1 MKLTIDLAQSPIQL
15 KDELTKAVRI
25 ALGVNFYIEEANNIQ
40 LAANGLPTN
49 FTAAEIADPA
59 TNIPNVQAVA
69 PLPPVQAAA
78 PAGGTQGGVE
88 VDSEGHPHDIR
99 IHSSGKS
106 KVAAGTWKLAKGM
119 STKLDFVAQ
128 INAQNKSLMAAPLPT
143 AAPPALTIVSQTPA
157 PATVTQLV
165 ASLPPLIAP
174 LPELPPVVAV
184 AGPDVEIEVTDYPT
198 FAAFVAQQM
207 LTKPTAT
214 KRELDKGLT
223 HYQMVDAQGAAD
235 ITALQH
241 RPEAVMPLYQW
252 LKPVLGLCQ
261 AG

>member
-15 KDELTKAVRI
+15 KDELTKAVRL
-25 ALGVNFYIEEANNIQ
+25 ALGANFYIEETDGKAP
-40 LAANGLPTN
+40 A
-49 FTAAEIADPA
+49 FTAAELADPA

-99 IHSSGKS
+99 IHSAGKT
-106 KVAAGTWKLAKGM
+106 KIQAGTWKLKKGVDPQ
-119 STKLDFVAQ
+119 LVVQ
-128 INAQNKSLMAAPLPT
+128 VNAQNKALVAAPLPS
-143 AAPPALTIVSQTPA
+143 AQPSKVVQ
-157 PATVTQLV
+157 
-165 ASLPPLIAP
+165 LPPLAGVAA
-174 LPELPPVVAV
+174 LPNLPPVVAALPDLPPVVAV
-184 AGPDVEIEVTDYPT
+184 AGPEVEIEVTDYPT

>member
-15 KDELTKAVRI
+15 KDELTKAVRL
-25 ALGVNFYIEEANNIQ
+25 ALGANFYIEEANNIQ

-49 FTAAEIADPA
+49 FTAAELADTA

-69 PLPPVQAAA
+69 PLPSVQAVV
-78 PAGGTQGGVE
+78 PAGATPGAVE
-88 VDSEGHPHDIR
+88 IDSEGHPHDIR
-99 IHSSGKS
+99 IHSAGKT
-106 KVAAGTWKLAKGM
+106 KIQAGTWKLKKGVDPQLVI
-119 STKLDFVAQ
+119 TV
-128 INAQNKSLMAAPLPT
+128 NAQNKFSMGATLPAAAPSN
-143 AAPPALTIVSQTPA
+143 VVQ
-157 PATVTQLV
+157 
-165 ASLPPLIAP
+165 LPPLAGVAA
-174 LPELPPVVAV
+174 LPNLPPVVAALPDLPPVVAV
-184 AGPDVEIEVTDYPT
+184 AGPEVEIEVSDYPT

-223 HYQMVDAQGAAD
+223 HYHMVDAQGAAD

-241 RPEAVMPLYQW
+241 RPDAIMPLYQW
-252 LKPVLGLCQ
+252 LKPVLGLCA

>member
-1 MKLTIDLAQSPIQL
+1 MKLIIDLAQSPIQL
-15 KDELTKAVRI
+15 KDELTKAVRL
-25 ALGVNFYIEEANNIQ
+25 ALGANFYIEEADNIQ

-49 FTAAEIADPA
+49 FTAAELADPA
-59 TNIPNVQAVA
+59 TNIPNVQAFA
-69 PLPPVQAAA
+69 QLPPVQAAA
-78 PAGGTQGGVE
+78 PAGVTQGVVE

-106 KVAAGTWKLAKGM
+106 KIANGTWKLAKGM

-143 AAPPALTIVSQTPA
+143 AAPPASNVVQ
-157 PATVTQLV
+157 
-165 ASLPPLIAP
+165 LPPLAGVAA
-174 LPELPPVVAV
+174 LPNLPPVVVALPDLPPVVAV
-184 AGPDVEIEVTDYPT
+184 AGPEVEIEVSDYPT

-214 KRELDKGLT
+214 KRELNKGLT

-252 LKPVLGLCQ
+252 LKPVLGLCA

>member
-25 ALGVNFYIEEANNIQ
+25 ALGANFYIEETDGKAP
-40 LAANGLPTN
+40 A
-49 FTAAEIADPA
+49 FTAAELADPQ

-69 PLPPVQAAA
+69 PLPPVQTAA
-78 PAGGTQGGVE
+78 PAGATQGGVE
-88 VDSEGHPHDIR
+88 VDSEGHPYDVR
-99 IHSSGKS
+99 IHSAGKS
-106 KVAAGTWKLAKGM
+106 KIANGTWKLKKGVD
-119 STKLDFVAQ
+119 KDLVAQ
-128 INAQNKSLMAAPLPT
+128 INAQNKSLLATPLPSAAPSN
-143 AAPPALTIVSQTPA
+143 VVQ
-157 PATVTQLV
+157 
-165 ASLPPLIAP
+165 LPPLAGVAALP
-174 LPELPPVVAV
+174 NLPPVVAALPELPPVVAV
-184 AGPDVEIEVTDYPT
+184 AGPEVEIEVTDYPT

>member
-15 KDELTKAVRI
+15 KDELTKAVRL
-25 ALGVNFYIEEANNIQ
+25 ALGANFYIEETDGKAP
-40 LAANGLPTN
+40 A

-88 VDSEGHPHDIR
+88 VDSAGHPYDVR
-99 IHSSGKS
+99 IHSAGKTKLAS
-106 KVAAGTWKLAKGM
+106 DQTWKLKKGVD
-119 STKLDFVAQ
+119 KELVAQ
-128 INAQNKSLMAAPLPT
+128 INAQNKSLLATPLPT
-143 AAPPALTIVSQTPA
+143 ATPPTSNVVQ
-157 PATVTQLV
+157 
-165 ASLPPLIAP
+165 LPPLAGVVA
-174 LPELPPVVAV
+174 LPNLPPVVAALPDLPPVVAV

-252 LKPVLGLCQ
+252 LKPVLGLCT

>member
-1 MKLTIDLAQSPIQL
+1 MKLIIDTAQSPIQL
-15 KDELTKAVRI
+15 KDELTKAVRF
-25 ALGVNFYIEEANNIQ
+25 ALGANFYIEETDAN
-40 LAANGLPTN
+40 APA
-49 FTAAEIADPA
+49 FTQAELADPQ

-69 PLPPVQAAA
+69 PLPPVQTAA
-78 PAGGTQGGVE
+78 PAGATQDGVE

-106 KVAAGTWKLAKGM
+106 KIANGTWKLAKGM
-119 STKLDFVAQ
+119 STKLDYVAQ
-128 INAQNKSLMAAPLPT
+128 INAQNKSLLAAPLPS
-143 AAPPALTIVSQTPA
+143 AAPSNVVQ
-157 PATVTQLV
+157 
-165 ASLPPLIAP
+165 LPPLAGVAALP
-174 LPELPPVVAV
+174 NLPPVVAALPELPPVVAV
-184 AGPDVEIEVTDYPT
+184 ACPEVEIEVTDYPS

>member
-1 MKLTIDLAQSPIQL
+1 MKLIIDLAQSPIQL
-15 KDELTKAVRI
+15 KDELTEAVRL
-25 ALGVNFYIEEANNIQ
+25 ALGANFYIEEGDVQA
-40 LAANGLPTN
+40 
-49 FTAAEIADPA
+49 FTTAELADPA

-69 PLPPVQAAA
+69 QLPPVQAAA
-78 PAGGTQGGVE
+78 PVGGTQGGVE
-88 VDSEGHPHDIR
+88 VDSAGSPYDVR
-99 IHSSGKS
+99 IHSAGKS
-106 KVAAGTWKLAKGM
+106 KIANGTWKAKKGVD
-119 STKLDFVAQ
+119 KDFAAQ
-128 INAQNKSLMAAPLPT
+128 IDAQNKSLLATPLPS
-143 AAPPALTIVSQTPA
+143 AAPPASNVVQ
-157 PATVTQLV
+157 
-165 ASLPPLIAP
+165 LPPLAGVAA
-174 LPELPPVVAV
+174 LPNLPPVVAALPDLPPVVAV

-214 KRELDKGLT
+214 KRELYKGLT

-252 LKPVLGLCQ
+252 LKPVLGLCT

>member
-15 KDELTKAVRI
+15 KDELTKAVRM
-25 ALGVNFYIEEANNIQ
+25 ALGANFYIEES
-40 LAANGLPTN
+40 TN
-49 FTAAEIADPA
+49 SEPAFTPAELADPQ

-69 PLPPVQAAA
+69 QLPPVQAAA
-78 PAGGTQGGVE
+78 PAGGTPVAVE
-88 VDSEGHPHDIR
+88 LDSAGSPYDVR
-99 IHSSGKS
+99 IHSAGKS
-106 KVAAGTWKLAKGM
+106 KIANGTWKAKKGVD
-119 STKLDFVAQ
+119 KDYAAQ
-128 INAQNKSLMAAPLPT
+128 IDAQNKALLATPLPST
-143 AAPPALTIVSQTPA
+143 QPAPTNVVQLPALA
-157 PATVTQLV
+157 PVVV
-165 ASLPPLIAP
+165 ALPDLPPVVAA
-174 LPELPPVVAV
+174 LPELPPVVQV
-184 AGPDVEIEVTDYPT
+184 AAADVEIEVTDYPT

-241 RPEAVMPLYQW
+241 RPEAIMPLYQW

>member
-1 MKLTIDLAQSPIQL
+1 MKLIIDLAQSPIQL
-15 KDELTKAVRI
+15 KDELTKAVRL
-25 ALGVNFYIEEANNIQ
+25 ALGANFYIEEGEGKAP
-40 LAANGLPTN
+40 A
-49 FTAAEIADPA
+49 FTAVELADPA

-88 VDSEGHPHDIR
+88 VDSAGSPYDVR
-99 IHSSGKS
+99 IHSAGKS
-106 KVAAGTWKLAKGM
+106 KIANGTWKAKKGVD
-119 STKLDFVAQ
+119 KDFAAQ
-128 INAQNKSLMAAPLPT
+128 IDAQNKSLLATPLPT
-143 AAPPALTIVSQTPA
+143 AAPSNVVQ
-157 PATVTQLV
+157 
-165 ASLPPLIAP
+165 LPPLAGVAA
-174 LPELPPVVAV
+174 LPNLPPVVAALPDLPPVVAV

-223 HYQMVDAQGAAD
+223 HYQMVDAKGAAD

-252 LKPVLGLCQ
+252 LKPVLGLCA

>member
-15 KDELTKAVRI
+15 KDELTKAVRL
-25 ALGVNFYIEEANNIQ
+25 ALGANFYIEETDGKAP
-40 LAANGLPTN
+40 A
-49 FTAAEIADPA
+49 FTAAELADPA

-69 PLPPVQAAA
+69 QLPPVQAAA

-99 IHSSGKS
+99 IHSAGKT
-106 KVAAGTWKLAKGM
+106 KIQAGTWKLKKGVDPQ
-119 STKLDFVAQ
+119 LVVQ
-128 INAQNKSLMAAPLPT
+128 VNAQNKALVATPLPS
-143 AAPPALTIVSQTPA
+143 AAPPASNVVQ
-157 PATVTQLV
+157 
-165 ASLPPLIAP
+165 LPPLAGVAALP
-174 LPELPPVVAV
+174 NLPPVVAALPELPPVVAI
-184 AGPDVEIEVTDYPT
+184 AGPEVEIEVTDYPS

-252 LKPVLGLCQ
+252 LKPVLGLCA

>member
-25 ALGVNFYIEEANNIQ
+25 ALGVNFYIEEGQSQA
-40 LAANGLPTN
+40 
-49 FTAAEIADPA
+49 FTANEIEDPKI
-59 TNIPNVQAVA
+59 NIPNVQAVA
-69 PLPPVQAAA
+69 QLPPVQAAA
-78 PAGGTQGGVE
+78 PAGATPGAVE
-88 VDSEGHPHDIR
+88 TDSAGSPYDVR
-99 IHSSGKS
+99 IHSAGKS
-106 KVAAGTWKLAKGM
+106 KIANGTWKAKKGVD
-119 STKLDFVAQ
+119 KDYAAQ
-128 INAQNKSLMAAPLPT
+128 IDAQNKSLLATPLPST
-143 AAPPALTIVSQTPA
+143 APPTSNVVQ
-157 PATVTQLV
+157 
-165 ASLPPLIAP
+165 LPPLAGVAA
-174 LPELPPVVAV
+174 LPNLPPVVAALPDLPPVVAV
-184 AGPDVEIEVTDYPT
+184 AGPEVEIEVTDYPT
-198 FAAFVAQQM
+198 FAAFVAQQR

>member
-25 ALGVNFYIEEANNIQ
+25 ALGANFYIEETDGKAP
-40 LAANGLPTN
+40 A
-49 FTAAEIADPA
+49 FTATELADPA

-78 PAGGTQGGVE
+78 PAGGTPGAVE
-88 VDSEGHPHDIR
+88 TDSEGHPHDIR

-106 KVAAGTWKLAKGM
+106 KIANGTWKLAKGM
-119 STKLDFVAQ
+119 STKLDYVAQ
-128 INAQNKSLMAAPLPT
+128 INAQNKSLLATPLPT
-143 AAPPALTIVSQTPA
+143 AAPSNVVQ
-157 PATVTQLV
+157 
-165 ASLPPLIAP
+165 LPPLAGVAALP
-174 LPELPPVVAV
+174 NLPPVVAALPELPPVVAV
-184 AGPDVEIEVTDYPT
+184 AGPEVEIEVTDYPS

-207 LTKPTAT
+207 LSKPTAT

-252 LKPVLGLCQ
+252 LKPVLGLC
-261 AG
+261 AVG

>member
-25 ALGVNFYIEEANNIQ
+25 ALGANFYIEEGDAP
-40 LAANGLPTN
+40 A
-49 FTAAEIADPA
+49 FTTAELADPK

-78 PAGGTQGGVE
+78 PAGETQGGVE

-106 KVAAGTWKLAKGM
+106 KIANGTWKLAKGM

-143 AAPPALTIVSQTPA
+143 AQPSNVVQ
-157 PATVTQLV
+157 
-165 ASLPPLIAP
+165 LPPLTGVAA
-174 LPELPPVVAV
+174 LPNLPPVVAALPDLPPVVAV
-184 AGPDVEIEVTDYPT
+184 AGPEVEIEVTDYPT

>member
-1 MKLTIDLAQSPIQL
+1 MKLIIDLAQSPIQL
-15 KDELTKAVRI
+15 KNDISAAIRF
-25 ALGVNFYIEEANNIQ
+25 ALGQRFYIEESETDDIPA
-40 LAANGLPTN
+40 
-49 FTAAEIADPA
+49 FTPAELADPK

-78 PAGGTQGGVE
+78 PAGATPGAVE

-99 IHSSGKS
+99 IHSAGKT
-106 KVAAGTWKLAKGM
+106 KIQAGTWKLKKGVDPQ
-119 STKLDFVAQ
+119 LVAQ
-128 INAQNKSLMAAPLPT
+128 VNAQNKALVATPLPT

-174 LPELPPVVAV
+174 LPDLPPVVAV
-184 AGPDVEIEVTDYPT
+184 AGPEVEIEVTDYPT

-252 LKPVLGLCQ
+252 LKPVLGLCA

>member
-1 MKLTIDLAQSPIQL
+1 MKLTIDLDQSPIAL
-15 KDELTKAVRI
+15 RKELDQAVRF
-25 ALGVNFYIEEANNIQ
+25 ALGISFYIDEADGTQ
-40 LAANGLPTN
+40 SN
-49 FTAAEIADPA
+49 FTAAEIADA
-59 TNIPNVQAVA
+59 QVNIPNVQAVA

-78 PAGGTQGGVE
+78 PAGVTLGAVE
-88 VDSEGHPHDIR
+88 TDSEGQPWDND
-99 IHSSGKS
+99 IHSAGKS
-106 KVAAGTWKLAKGM
+106 KLADGTWKLKKGM
-119 STKLDFVAQ
+119 SLKPDFVAQ
-128 INAQNKSLMAAPLPT
+128 IKARNKALLSNVLPT
-143 AAPPALTIVSQTPA
+143 TAPPALTIVAQTPA
-157 PATVTQLV
+157 PSTVTQLV

-174 LPELPPVVAV
+174 LPDLPPVVAV
-184 AGPDVEIEVTDYPT
+184 AGPEVEIEVTDYPT
-198 FAAFVAQQM
+198 FTAFVAQQM

-252 LKPVLGLCQ
+252 LKPVLGLCT

>member
-1 MKLTIDLAQSPIQL
+1 MKLIIDLSQSPIQL
-15 KDELTKAVRI
+15 KDELTKAVRL
-25 ALGVNFYIEEANNIQ
+25 ALGANFYIEEAT
-40 LAANGLPTN
+40 A
-49 FTAAEIADPA
+49 FTAAELADPA

-78 PAGGTQGGVE
+78 PAGATPGAVE
-88 VDSEGHPHDIR
+88 TDSEGHPHDIR

-106 KVAAGTWKLAKGM
+106 KITNGTWKLAKGM

-128 INAQNKSLMAAPLPT
+128 INAQNKSLMATPLPT
-143 AAPPALTIVSQTPA
+143 AAPTNVVQ
-157 PATVTQLV
+157 
-165 ASLPPLIAP
+165 LPPLAGVAALP
-174 LPELPPVVAV
+174 NLPPVVAALPELPPVVAV
-184 AGPDVEIEVTDYPT
+184 AGPEVEIEVTDYPT

-223 HYQMVDAQGAAD
+223 HYQMVDAQGTAD